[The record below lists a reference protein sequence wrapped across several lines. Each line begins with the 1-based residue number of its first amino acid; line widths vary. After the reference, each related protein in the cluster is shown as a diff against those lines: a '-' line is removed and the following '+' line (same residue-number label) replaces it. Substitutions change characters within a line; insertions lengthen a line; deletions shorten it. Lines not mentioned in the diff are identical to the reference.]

1 MSTGREGGTHALVS
15 GVDGE
20 WLPLLSLVWLTG
32 VGGLVE
38 VAEEAASRNKG
49 TSTFNTA
56 VGTESTEVAAVGDV
70 VEGAE
75 RYC

>member
-1 MSTGREGGTHALVS
+1 M
-15 GVDGE
+15 
-20 WLPLLSLVWLTG
+20 
-32 VGGLVE
+32 VE